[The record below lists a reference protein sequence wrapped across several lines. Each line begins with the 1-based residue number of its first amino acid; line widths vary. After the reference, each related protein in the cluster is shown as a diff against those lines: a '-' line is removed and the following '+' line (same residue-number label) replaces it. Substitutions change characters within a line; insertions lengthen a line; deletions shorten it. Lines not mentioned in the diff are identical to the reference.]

1 MHSPSPVS
9 RRQRGV
15 PVVRWARG
23 RLSGMA
29 FKVRFAEERTGFI
42 DYDTGDVYDFLDG
55 GVLSIAYA
63 AKKSKWTEY
72 HAPGTWV
79 RVAAEPNHAPG
90 QTGY

>member
-1 MHSPSPVS
+1 
-9 RRQRGV
+9 
-15 PVVRWARG
+15 
-23 RLSGMA
+23 MA

-42 DYDTGDVYDFLDG
+42 DYDTGDVYEFLDG

-79 RVAAEPNHAPG
+79 RVAAEPHHAPG
-90 QTGY
+90 QTGF

>member
-15 PVVRWARG
+15 AVVRWARG